1 MAMEVNSTYGGYS
14 NSYST
19 ISNKR
24 KMETSNDDVK
34 GTNKVSTESGEL
46 RRTAYDELSY
56 LSKKYDGYSFVNAS
70 YKQGMKYGS
79 KSTVNVAISPEFLK
93 KMANNPEL
101 ESKYE
106 KEIANMK
113 ACDDRLV
120 STLEGQGD
128 RIIAKG
134 WSIDKDGNIS
144 SWVIGERGEKHPKMT
159 SNEYGEK
166 IRKEKS
172 EKKKQAEKIAKK
184 KQNASK
190 KKKEIEKKMKV
201 SQESKKR
208 IKESKDDDSVFAKED
223 EQQGEL
229 FNNILKKNVKIG
241 TNLDIHL

>member
-1 MAMEVNSTYGGYS
+1 MAMEVRNTYGDYS

-24 KMETSNDDVK
+24 KMETSNDIK

-46 RRTAYDELSY
+46 RRTEYDELSY

-79 KSTVNVAISPEFLK
+79 NSTVNVAISPEFLK

-120 STLEGQGD
+120 STIEGQGD

-159 SNEYGEK
+159 SSEYGEK

-201 SQESKKR
+201 YQETKTR
-208 IKESKDDDSVFAKED
+208 IKESKDGDSVFAKED